1 MRLKQRYLFRESGE
15 SKDVKL
21 NFDPISLFVAPI
33 VSLFK
38 TFSKKRPKGRR
49 NLVLMQFLIYGS
61 YRMIS
66 EENHL
71 EYVYLKHQFSGFTGS
86 DYSYITNYK
95 NFLSVLGLLVLTPL
109 FTKRFGIHESL
120 LSSIALAMACL
131 GYLLAAFSKNIWQF
145 YIAKVTFKCIPSK
158 SNSNSFL
165 DMHDNVFLHLCSC
178 SIRFGQM
185 H

>member
-1 MRLKQRYLFRESGE
+1 M
-15 SKDVKL
+15 KL

-61 YRMIS
+61 YFMIT
-66 EENHL
+66 EEGAL
-71 EYVYLKHQFSGFTGS
+71 DYVYLKHEFSGFTGS

-95 NFLSVLGLLVLTPL
+95 NFLSVLCLLVLTPL